1 MTPAALPRRLTITAP
16 SAHHETVASYLARLA
31 ALNSLD
37 GDELW
42 LRISAPD
49 PTPSRR
55 TVDIRQLAAL
65 TGRPA
70 GHLAGALLEL
80 RDPPPAWPAFRHNP
94 QVGCPRCDARHPGG
108 PVYRL
113 LPHHR
118 YACTRHHRWI
128 GPPDVNRP
136 GPDTSAFPAI
146 TTAQRRHLALVRRHG
161 WAAAYD
167 AVLTGFMICGHL
179 WDKRPD
185 DDEPPVRR
193 LMRIKW
199 DVHALTLIPEGAERT
214 AFTASLL
221 FAAIYPDAVAIAAIL
236 ASPHWRK
243 LAAGDDQDLSRFAAA
258 IGPRIG
264 DPHYQ
269 PSDYADPVA
278 HWIEQDCW
286 RPPSPPPTTFPQAPG
301 HRRPSHLAKTVTAAS
316 INRHQRAAFW
326 FGRNRRAGSVILH
339 HRTVQPVLVREW
351 SVKME
356 RYAGAIW
363 QSQRTLERFKT
374 PEKKSRPHA
383 RPFE

>member
-1 MTPAALPRRLTITAP
+1 VTPAALPRRLTITAP

-269 PSDYADPVA
+269 PSDHADPVA

-301 HRRPSHLAKTVTAAS
+301 HLLDGTPDSYEGGGVAAS
-316 INRHQRAAFW
+316 GMPVRMLRADG
-326 FGRNRRAGSVILH
+326 GRVFRWRRRRADGAGRAGVAIGGRCRH
-339 HRTVQPVLVREW
+339 GE
-351 SVKME
+351 E
-356 RYAGAIW
+356 RRMWRGPPRCLFW
-363 QSQRTLERFKT
+363 RS
-374 PEKKSRPHA
+374 A
-383 RPFE
+383 RGEPLG